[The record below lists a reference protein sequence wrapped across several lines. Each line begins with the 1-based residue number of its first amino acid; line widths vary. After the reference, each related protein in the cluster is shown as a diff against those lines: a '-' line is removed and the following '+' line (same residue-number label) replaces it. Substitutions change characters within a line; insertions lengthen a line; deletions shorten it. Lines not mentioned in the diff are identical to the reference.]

1 MRSIAAV
8 YRIARRATPCARV
21 RRAERSIVGVVARS
35 GRWLGI
41 LLIGCG
47 VGRAPQTGAVDDG
60 RDRGRVA
67 RENALPGD
75 PSWRLDA
82 PADAHQVEGYAARAT
97 VEPGGAI
104 GIKVNVDV
112 AKFVEWRAFRLG
124 WYGGAGARLIDRSVV
139 EVQPQPPCARAPL
152 TARVECAWATAFS
165 VEIPADA
172 LAGVYLVQLRADR
185 DAYVPFVVTD
195 GRVADL
201 VVSVPFASWQAEND
215 WGGES
220 LDSDDSGRMPSGRA
234 FEVSFDRPF
243 ARDTGAGGLFS
254 GPLQS
259 IRFIEA
265 LG

>member
-112 AKFVEWRAFRLG
+112 AKFVEG
-124 WYGGAGARLIDRSVV
+124 
-139 EVQPQPPCARAPL
+139 QPQPPCARAPL